1 MNIEN
6 KQPENWVS
14 TKDIALHLGVTIETI
29 RNWIRKETIPCHKVG
44 KLWKFKISEVDAW
57 VMSGQSKDKSEE

>member
-1 MNIEN
+1 MNN
-6 KQPENWVS
+6 SKLPENWVS
-14 TKDIALHLGVTIETI
+14 TKEIAQHLGVTVETI

-57 VMSGQSKDKSEE
+57 VVSGQARED

>member
-1 MNIEN
+1 MRMEN
-6 KQPENWVS
+6 KLPENWVS
-14 TKDIALHLGVTIETI
+14 TKEIAQHLGVTIETI

-57 VMSGQSKDKSEE
+57 VTSGQARED